1 MDILVRREIIE
12 EVVELFRRGEIGYMS
27 IGGIR
32 ELRERIVEFEGVL
45 VDEVIVVLGVKI
57 FIVVEIVFVKKVVVV
72 FFCWN
77 VYLLIVC

>member
-77 VYLLIVC
+77 VYLLMVC